1 MAEQNEILNNIRRK
15 RRFNARISRIIA
27 EVLRVNENDF
37 NAETVIKGFNKA
49 DEIDILEIII
59 GVETEFDIQIPDNLF
74 SEFKTVGDFYDYVR
88 NATGGKNRSLN

>member
-1 MAEQNEILNNIRRK
+1 MADQNEIINNIRRK

-27 EVLRVNENDF
+27 DVLSVNEIDF
-37 NAETVIKGFNKA
+37 NADTIKKKFHKDN
-49 DEIDILEIII
+49 EIDILEIII
-59 GVETEFDIQIPDNLF
+59 GIETEFDIQIPDNLF